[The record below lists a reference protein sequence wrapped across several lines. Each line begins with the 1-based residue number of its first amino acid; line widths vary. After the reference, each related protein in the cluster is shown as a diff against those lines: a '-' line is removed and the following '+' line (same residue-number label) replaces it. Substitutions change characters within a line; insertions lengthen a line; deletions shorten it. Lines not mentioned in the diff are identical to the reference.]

1 MLVRKWKVPF
11 HVKHTASTATVGF
24 FACPPSTCPKFAGDS
39 MSGEASVGSSVP
51 FACKFDLL
59 LLATMTPAN
68 SLYAPECRGLVSHAN
83 SIISSTRWWHCRMEA
98 GPTPAR
104 CTSLAPGFP
113 CCAQRCHRFEIADER
128 RRSTAAPR
136 NARPLF
142 HVKHPPCVRVPFP
155 TVVQSSRLR
164 HPAACR
170 RSG

>member
-1 MLVRKWKVPF
+1 
-11 HVKHTASTATVGF
+11 
-24 FACPPSTCPKFAGDS
+24 
-39 MSGEASVGSSVP
+39 MSGQASLGSSVP

-68 SLYAPECRGLVSHAN
+68 SLYSPECRGLVSHAN
-83 SIISSTRWWHCRMEA
+83 SIIHRPGDGIAGWRQ

-155 TVVQSSRLR
+155 TDVQSSRLR

-170 RSG
+170 RSGWCRLTMKGRSRSEGQER

>member
-1 MLVRKWKVPF
+1 MESAVSRETYGARPALRQK
-11 HVKHTASTATVGF
+11 ARL

-39 MSGEASVGSSVP
+39 MSGQASLGSSVP

-68 SLYAPECRGLVSHAN
+68 SLYSPECRGLVSHAN
-83 SIISSTRWWHCRMEA
+83 SIIHRPGDGIAGWRQ

-155 TVVQSSRLR
+155 TDV
-164 HPAACR
+164 
-170 RSG
+170 